1 MTNQPLQIPG
11 STKPSSP
18 TNNPFARALA
28 ELENQQSTN
37 GQSNGFGSDPFADA
51 LARTGGQYSNQF
63 TDTAN
68 PLDSPYAQYNQAD
81 LLKKQQEEAQKAR
94 LKKELHDRINPV
106 ETTDIFNA
114 RREQVAKEIDQLR
127 EDLKKLA
134 FEISKFHK
142 EIDVT
147 LMTAISDPGDQ
158 GKYYLNFF
166 QKLRAFIMMLRQ
178 QVKSA
183 RTWMQ
188 QSNTKKAKKKR
199 RGAAPGMM
207 VEGNAHEQ
215 TQTIFDTMHH
225 ERSST
230 YGGS

>member
-1 MTNQPLQIPG
+1 MNNQPLQIPG
-11 STKPSSP
+11 STKPNSP

-28 ELENQQSTN
+28 ELEKQQSTS
-37 GQSNGFGSDPFADA
+37 GQSSDFGSDPFADA
-51 LARTGGQYSNQF
+51 LARTGGQYPDQF
-63 TDTAN
+63 ADTAN
-68 PLDSPYAQYNQAD
+68 PLDSPYSQYNQAD
-81 LLKKQQEEAQKAR
+81 LLKKQQEEAKKAR

-106 ETTDIFNA
+106 EMTDIFNA
-114 RREQVAKEIDQLR
+114 RREQVAREIDQLR
-127 EDLKKLA
+127 EELKKLT
-134 FEISKFHK
+134 FEIASFHK
-142 EIDVT
+142 EVDIT
-147 LMTAISDPGDQ
+147 LMTAISDPGEQ

-178 QVKSA
+178 QVRSA

-188 QSNTKKAKKKR
+188 QSNIKKAKKKR

-207 VEGNAHEQ
+207 VEGSSHEQ

>member
-1 MTNQPLQIPG
+1 MTNQPLNIPG
-11 STKPSSP
+11 NTKPATSS
-18 TNNPFARALA
+18 NPFARALA
-28 ELENQQSTN
+28 ELENQQSTG
-37 GQSNGFGSDPFADA
+37 GQSTDFGNDPFADA
-51 LARTGGQYSNQF
+51 LARTGGQYSDQF
-63 TDTAN
+63 SDTAN
-68 PLDSPYAQYNQAD
+68 PLDSPYSQYNQAD

-114 RREQVAKEIDQLR
+114 RREQVAREIDQLR

-134 FEISKFHK
+134 FEISNFHK
-142 EIDVT
+142 EVDIT
-147 LMTAISDPGDQ
+147 LMSAISDPGEQ

-178 QVKSA
+178 QVQSA

-188 QSNTKKAKKKR
+188 QSQIKKSKKKR

-207 VEGNAHEQ
+207 VEGSSHEQ